1 MQLEFYTALKARIET
16 LTSLKKVGLW
26 DNQFEK
32 ENVNVPFLYPCCWIE
47 FADITYSD
55 YLKGVQQYSMNV
67 NLHLGFESFK
77 TEDVDILQLKQ
88 DLHLIVHTFQA
99 DFNTKMLRRAEV
111 QNFDHTNIQEYILT
125 YETSGKDYFTNSEVP
140 ATVTLD
146 LTTEL
151 VEPNEI

>member
-151 VEPNEI
+151 VQPNEI